1 MVTYARALLGHV
13 GNNKG
18 GTWPK
23 IILQIRIRCLIH
35 LSSWFLVYNYCLFL
49 LLFCPLITKRKENCE
64 SILVLKRIE
73 KNLSCQEFECL
84 TQVLISQNYFRF
96 SPKIL
101 LTRTSMAKNLKLIR
115 LKQIDGIGS
124 IIDKSKYLSH
134 CAIQAWTVFRYLY
147 D

>member
-1 MVTYARALLGHV
+1 MAENYPANPYTLFNTFKQLVSGLQLLFV
-13 GNNKG
+13 S
-18 GTWPK
+18 PSV
-23 IILQIRIRCLIH
+23 
-35 LSSWFLVYNYCLFL
+35 LSSYHKKERELWIYSCL
-49 LLFCPLITKRKENCE
+49 KW
-64 SILVLKRIE
+64 IE

-147 D
+147 DYKRKREKRYHLQ